1 MRGSQSRERKN
12 KGGAAAVL
20 VKVVLI
26 ALLVYAG
33 VALYQVQGKIQTAE
47 AQLSSLSEQK
57 QSLEDKNSA
66 LRADINAADDPEKLE
81 EIARNKLGMVK
92 SGEKVFYDTGY

>member
-12 KGGAAAVL
+12 TGGAAAVL

>member
-1 MRGSQSRERKN
+1 MRGSQSRERKS